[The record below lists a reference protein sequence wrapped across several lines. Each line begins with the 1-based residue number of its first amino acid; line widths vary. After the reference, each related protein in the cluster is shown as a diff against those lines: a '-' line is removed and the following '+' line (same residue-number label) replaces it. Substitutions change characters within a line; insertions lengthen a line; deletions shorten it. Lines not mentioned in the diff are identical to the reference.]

1 MTVYETDVPGVG
13 RKFEVEL
20 DDGGRLVVLLHHDGR
35 REVFHR
41 SEPEADS
48 TRIASLSGEQ
58 ARQLGAILGG
68 AYFQPVELPQ
78 PEVPLGDAIIEW
90 VTIDEDSTLSGQT
103 LEGCGVRAATGVSV
117 IAVQRDDETI
127 ANPNPDFELRA
138 GDILV
143 ALGTREEQQA
153 FRSFVHND

>member
-20 DDGGRLVVLLHHDGR
+20 DGGGRLVVLIHHDGR
-35 REVFHR
+35 REMFHR
-41 SEPEADS
+41 TDPEADS

-68 AYFQPVELPQ
+68 AYFQPVELQQPQ
-78 PEVPLGDAIIEW
+78 VPLGDAIIEW
-90 VTIDEDSTLSGQT
+90 VTVDEGSTLEGQT
-103 LEGCGVRAATGVSV
+103 LESCGVRTATGAS
-117 IAVQRDDETI
+117 IMAIQRNDETV
-127 ANPNPDFELRA
+127 ANPDPTFELRG

-143 ALGTREEQQA
+143 AIGTREEQEKL
-153 FRSFVHND
+153 RSFVHKD